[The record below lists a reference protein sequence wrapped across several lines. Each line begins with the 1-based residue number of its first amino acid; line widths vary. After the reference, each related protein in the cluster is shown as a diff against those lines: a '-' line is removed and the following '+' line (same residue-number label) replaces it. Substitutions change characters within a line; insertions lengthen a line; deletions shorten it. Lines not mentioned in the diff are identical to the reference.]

1 MNDSILQTIKQLLGI
16 SEADE
21 SFDPNIIILVN
32 SVLNILS
39 QIGLEEANNFQIKG
53 SSETWNEL
61 FRDRKDLEIV
71 KTYICFKVK
80 MMFDPPTSSAALEA
94 TKRVLDEQEWRIA
107 NIYVNKEEVPE
118 WTSRMKLKIFFFF
131 SAI

>member
-118 WTSRMKLKIFFFF
+118 WTSRMKLKIF
-131 SAI
+131 

>member
-118 WTSRMKLKIFFFF
+118 WTNRMKLKIF
-131 SAI
+131 

>member
-32 SVLNILS
+32 SALNILS

-118 WTSRMKLKIFFFF
+118 WTSRMKLKIF
-131 SAI
+131 

>member
-21 SFDPNIIILVN
+21 SFDPNIIVLVN

-61 FRDRKDLEIV
+61 FKDRKDLEIV

-118 WTSRMKLKIFFFF
+118 WTSRMKLKIF
-131 SAI
+131 

>member
-21 SFDPNIIILVN
+21 SFDPNIIVLVN

-118 WTSRMKLKIFFFF
+118 WTSRMKLKIF
-131 SAI
+131 

>member
-107 NIYVNKEEVPE
+107 NIYVNKEEAPE
-118 WTSRMKLKIFFFF
+118 WTSRMKLKIF
-131 SAI
+131 

>member
-39 QIGLEEANNFQIKG
+39 QIGLEEANNFQITG
-53 SSETWNEL
+53 SSETWNEF

-118 WTSRMKLKIFFFF
+118 WTSRMKLKIF
-131 SAI
+131 

>member
-21 SFDPNIIILVN
+21 SFDPNIIVLVN

-61 FRDRKDLEIV
+61 KKKKKDLEIV

-118 WTSRMKLKIFFFF
+118 WTSRMKLKIF
-131 SAI
+131 

>member
-21 SFDPNIIILVN
+21 SFDQNIIILVN
-32 SVLNILS
+32 SALNILS

-118 WTSRMKLKIFFFF
+118 WTSRMKLKIF
-131 SAI
+131 

>member
-1 MNDSILQTIKQLLGI
+1 M
-16 SEADE
+16 
-21 SFDPNIIILVN
+21 
-32 SVLNILS
+32 
-39 QIGLEEANNFQIKG
+39 
-53 SSETWNEL
+53 

-118 WTSRMKLKIFFFF
+118 WTSRMKLKIF
-131 SAI
+131 

>member
-21 SFDPNIIILVN
+21 SFDPNIIVLVN

-80 MMFDPPTSSAALEA
+80 IMFDPPTSSAALEA

-118 WTSRMKLKIFFFF
+118 WTSRMKLKIF
-131 SAI
+131 

>member
-21 SFDPNIIILVN
+21 SFDLNIIILVN

-94 TKRVLDEQEWRIA
+94 TKRVIDEQEWRIA

-118 WTSRMKLKIFFFF
+118 WTSRMKLKIF
-131 SAI
+131 

>member
-94 TKRVLDEQEWRIA
+94 TKRVLNEQEWRIA

-118 WTSRMKLKIFFFF
+118 WTSRMKLKIF
-131 SAI
+131 

>member
-21 SFDPNIIILVN
+21 SFDPNIIVLVN

-53 SSETWNEL
+53 SSETWN
-61 FRDRKDLEIV
+61 
-71 KTYICFKVK
+71 
-80 MMFDPPTSSAALEA
+80 
-94 TKRVLDEQEWRIA
+94 
-107 NIYVNKEEVPE
+107 
-118 WTSRMKLKIFFFF
+118 
-131 SAI
+131 

>member
-61 FRDRKDLEIV
+61 FKDRKDLEIV

-118 WTSRMKLKIFFFF
+118 WTSRMKLKIF
-131 SAI
+131 

>member
-94 TKRVLDEQEWRIA
+94 TKRVLNEQEWRIA

-118 WTSRMKLKIFFFF
+118 WTSRMKSKIF
-131 SAI
+131 

>member
-21 SFDPNIIILVN
+21 SFDPNIIVLIN

-118 WTSRMKLKIFFFF
+118 WTSRMKLKIF
-131 SAI
+131 

>member
-21 SFDPNIIILVN
+21 SFDPNIIVLVN
-32 SVLNILS
+32 SVLNIIS

-107 NIYVNKEEVPE
+107 NIYVNKEEIPE
-118 WTSRMKLKIFFFF
+118 WTSRMKLKIF
-131 SAI
+131 

>member
-107 NIYVNKEEVPE
+107 NIYVDKEEVPE
-118 WTSRMKLKIFFFF
+118 WTSRMKLKIF
-131 SAI
+131 

>member
-94 TKRVLDEQEWRIA
+94 TKRVIDEQEWRIA

-118 WTSRMKLKIFFFF
+118 WTSRMKLKIF
-131 SAI
+131 